1 MNVSYDELVSVMG
14 GGEAGRRGVNLKI
27 QMEANGE
34 AASQTW
40 HTLELCAPGETT
52 STIK

>member
-14 GGEAGRRGVNLKI
+14 GVNLKI

>member
-14 GGEAGRRGVNLKI
+14 GGEAGVNLKI

>member
-14 GGEAGRRGVNLKI
+14 GGGRGVNLKI
-27 QMEANGE
+27 QMEENGE

>member
-14 GGEAGRRGVNLKI
+14 GGVNLKI

>member
-14 GGEAGRRGVNLKI
+14 GGVNLKI
-27 QMEANGE
+27 QMEENGE

-40 HTLELCAPGETT
+40 HTLELCASGETM